1 MDSSH
6 VQRDR
11 NPISFEDFEVSGL
24 HERIAATN
32 CRKDVLYKTPGL
44 WDYEVAV
51 ASKCIK
57 EVKLK
62 RKSFARGRYYGPTVH
77 QAHSVLSAS
86 AVEKVP
92 VHATFLSMPIFAVLP
107 SYQSG
112 LQIQSQPTPLHQ
124 VMKSLWPYFS
134 MPSDDEDVDLPYW
147 DNRDLRSSREHP
159 IRSLLQYYNI
169 VAIDDE
175 RDRRQVITKFA
186 RDVSDEDGY
195 IYVPEIWALTINM
208 CEDLKLP

>member
-1 MDSSH
+1 M
-6 VQRDR
+6 
-11 NPISFEDFEVSGL
+11 
-24 HERIAATN
+24 
-32 CRKDVLYKTPGL
+32 
-44 WDYEVAV
+44 
-51 ASKCIK
+51 ASKCIQ

-62 RKSFARGRYYGPTVH
+62 RKSFARGKYYGPTVH

-112 LQIQSQPTPLHQ
+112 LQNESQPTFLRQ
-124 VMKSLWPYFS
+124 FMQSLWRYIS
-134 MPSDDEDVDLPYW
+134 MPLSDEDAELPYW
-147 DNRDLRSSREHP
+147 NNRDLRSSREHL

-169 VAIDDE
+169 VTIDDE

-186 RDVSDEDGY
+186 RDVNDEDGY
-195 IYVPEIWALTINM
+195 IHVPEIWALTINM